1 MNPVLV
7 RVVAGLVRHGLSWLS
22 AWMLSKG
29 IASGEDLEAVIGWV
43 ALGVITIGSFL
54 WQEFQAWRVR
64 RQAAA
69 TTVQQGTR
77 LLSGLVLLSALGLSS
92 GCASMQ
98 AYRTPA
104 PSQAQIDAVRRDA
117 DRVVD
122 VVTIVVSGL
131 NELGSAIDTLPI
143 EPSTKDRYDC
153 LVLALVGTS
162 TPASPTV
169 QRVCGSVPLSDVAPL
184 TLMLDELEAVTT
196 CPGLR
201 SVVSRFYGWVSPAVT
216 QLAAAENP
224 TVRMAG
230 ASVRIALTLLSAGG
244 ATCSAN

>member
-1 MNPVLV
+1 MNPILL

-29 IASGEDLEAVIGWV
+29 IATGEDFEAIVGWV

-54 WQEFQAWRVR
+54 WQEFQAWRAKRRKQAETVR
-64 RQAAA
+64 G
-69 TTVQQGTR
+69 TT
-77 LLSGLVLLSALGLSS
+77 LLGGLVLIGAVGALS

-98 AYRTPA
+98 AYRTA
-104 PSQAQIDAVRRDA
+104 TPSQAQVDAVRRDA

-143 EPSTKDRYDC
+143 EASTKDRYDC

-162 TPASPTV
+162 TPASATV

-216 QLAAAENP
+216 QLSAAENS